1 MMNRISKGFVM
12 MIILAL
18 LTATTF
24 AQNSV
29 KQSVP
34 NGWHL
39 QDPATTGAWGI
50 SLDKA
55 YEFVKGKK
63 SKTVIVAVLDGGIDT
78 AQEDLKEVLWRNTKE
93 IAGNGKDDDKNGY
106 VDDINGWN
114 FLGGKDGKS
123 VTKTSLERDR
133 VYYAY
138 RSKYE
143 GKQIDKQTLSKDELY
158 QYEMWSKAKEELFK
172 GESLSSLEL
181 VFMRKAYNN
190 LLKADSIL
198 QGAMRKSVYTG
209 KELEQFAAP
218 TEKVKMSQMAMLD
231 LMQANNLTD
240 ATNKDFMDGFKEY
253 LDQEQDKADAK
264 EKAPPAYRE
273 DIVKDNY
280 SDFNDRYYGN
290 GNLYVPNNLSSL
302 HGTHVAGIIAAQR
315 NNKKGMDGV
324 ADNVKIMSVRV
335 VPDGDEYDKDVALG
349 IRYAVDNGAQV
360 INMSFG
366 KYFSPDKK
374 WVDDAVKYAESK
386 GVLLIS
392 AAGNENFNA
401 DSMIHF
407 PNNNLLDGT
416 TAKNWIT
423 VGASSDMT
431 IPQVSK
437 EGAPYHS
444 IVAYFSNYGKSVD
457 VFAPGMKIYSTV
469 PENHYENEQGTSM
482 ASPVVAGIAALILEY
497 YPNLSAEQV
506 KYCIEKSAVVPPSS
520 LKVIIPG
527 TDKETTITELS
538 KTGGI
543 VNAYEALKLAST
555 LKGERTTTNQMK
567 PF

>member
-1 MMNRISKGFVM
+1 MNKLLNGFV
-12 MIILAL
+12 IIIVSAL
-18 LTATTF
+18 MSAATF
-24 AQNSV
+24 AQDAI
-29 KQSVP
+29 KPPLP
-34 NGWHL
+34 NGWYL
-39 QDPATTGAWGI
+39 QDPATSGFYGI

-55 YEFVKGKK
+55 YQFLKGKK
-63 SKTVIVAVLDGGIDT
+63 SKTVIVAVVDGGIDT
-78 AQEDLKEVLWRNTKE
+78 AHEDLKEVLWHNPKE
-93 IAGNGKDDDKNGY
+93 VAGNGIDDDKNGY
-106 VDDINGWN
+106 TDDVYGWN
-114 FLGGKDGKS
+114 FLGGKDGRS

-138 RSKYE
+138 KEKYE
-143 GKQIDKQTLSKDELY
+143 GKEIDKQKLNKDELY
-158 QYEMWSKAKEELFK
+158 EYEMWSKAKEELFK

-181 VFMRKAYNN
+181 IFMRRAYDN
-190 LLKADSIL
+190 LLKADSLL
-198 QGAMRKSVYTG
+198 QIALGKPKYTG
-209 KELEQFAAP
+209 KELEKFEP
-218 TEKVKMSQMAMLD
+218 STEKLKYAKKGLLE
-231 LMQANNLTD
+231 LMQANEATD
-240 ATNKDFMDGFKEY
+240 VTNNEFMDGFKEY
-253 LDQEQDKADAK
+253 LDLEQDKADAK
-264 EKAPPAYRE
+264 EKAPPSYRN

-280 SDFNDRYYGN
+280 SDINDRYYGN
-290 GNLYVPNNLSSL
+290 GNLYTPNNLSSL
-302 HGTHVAGIIAAQR
+302 HGTHVAGIIAAKR

-366 KYFSPDKK
+366 KYFSPGKK
-374 WVDDAVKYAESK
+374 WVDEAVKYAESK

-416 TAKNWIT
+416 SAKNWIT
-423 VGASSDMT
+423 VGASSDMS
-431 IPQVSK
+431 IPQASK
-437 EGAPYHS
+437 DGVPYNS

-469 PENHYENEQGTSM
+469 PENNYENEQGTSM

-497 YPNLSAEQV
+497 YPDLSAEQI
-506 KYCIEKSAVVPPSS
+506 KYCIEKSAVVPSSS
-520 LKVIIPG
+520 LKAIIPG
-527 TDKETTITELS
+527 TNKETTIGELS

-555 LKGERTTTNQMK
+555 LKGERGKQLK
-567 PF
+567 AF

>member
-1 MMNRISKGFVM
+1 MNRISKGFVIM
-12 MIILAL
+12 MVLAL
-18 LTATTF
+18 LTTTGF

-39 QDPATTGAWGI
+39 QDPSTTGAWGI

-106 VDDINGWN
+106 VDDIYGWN

-143 GKQIDKQTLSKDELY
+143 DKQIDKQTLSKDELY

-172 GESLSSLEL
+172 GESLSSLEI
-181 VFMRKAYNN
+181 VFMRKAYTN

-198 QGAMRKSVYTG
+198 QGALQKPVYTG
-209 KELEQFAAP
+209 KELEKFAAP
-218 TEKVKMSQMAMLD
+218 TEKIKMSQMAMLD
-231 LMQANNLTD
+231 LMQANNMTD
-240 ATNKDFMDGFKEY
+240 ITNKDFMDGFKGY

-290 GNLYVPNNLSSL
+290 GNLYVPHNLSSM

-324 ADNVKIMSVRV
+324 ADNVRIMSVRV

-366 KYFSPDKK
+366 KYFSPEKK

-407 PNNNLLDGT
+407 PNNILLDGT
-416 TAKNWIT
+416 ITKNWIT

-437 EGAPYHS
+437 EDGASYNS
-444 IVAYFSNYGKSVD
+444 IVAYFSNFGKSVD

-469 PENHYENEQGTSM
+469 PENHYESEQGTSM

-520 LKVIIPG
+520 LKVIEPG
-527 TDKETTITELS
+527 SNKEAKITELS

-543 VNAYEALKLAST
+543 VNAYEAIKLAST
-555 LKGERTTTNQMK
+555 LKGERTTSQMK

>member
-1 MMNRISKGFVM
+1 MNRISKGFVI
-12 MIILAL
+12 MIVLAL
-18 LTATTF
+18 LTSTGF

-29 KQSVP
+29 KQSLP

-39 QDPATTGAWGI
+39 QDPSATGAWGI

-78 AQEDLKEVLWRNTKE
+78 AQEDLKEILWRNPKE

-106 VDDINGWN
+106 VDDVNGWN
-114 FLGGKDGKS
+114 FLGAKDGKS

-143 GKQIDKQTLSKDELY
+143 GKQIDKATLSKEELY

-181 VFMRKAYNN
+181 VFMRKAYTN

-198 QGAMRKSVYTG
+198 QGAMRKPVFTG

-218 TEKVKMSQMAMLD
+218 TEKIKMSQMAMLD
-231 LMQANNLTD
+231 LMQANNMTD
-240 ATNKDFMDGFKEY
+240 ITNKDFMDGFKQY
-253 LDQEQDKADAK
+253 LDLEQDKADAK

-273 DIVKDNY
+273 NIVKDNY
-280 SDFNDRYYGN
+280 SDFDDRYYGN
-290 GNLYVPNNLSSL
+290 GNLYVPNNLSSM

-360 INMSFG
+360 LNMSFG
-366 KYFSPDKK
+366 KYFSPEKK
-374 WVDDAVKYAESK
+374 WVDEAVKYAESK

-407 PNNNLLDGT
+407 PNNILLDGT
-416 TAKNWIT
+416 VAKNWIT

-431 IPQVSK
+431 IPQIHDGV
-437 EGAPYHS
+437 PYNS

-457 VFAPGMKIYSTV
+457 VFAPGMNIYSTV
-469 PENHYENEQGTSM
+469 PENGYENQQGTSM

-506 KYCIEKSAVVPPSS
+506 KYCIEKSAIVPPSS
-520 LKVIIPG
+520 LKVIKPG
-527 TDKETTITELS
+527 TDKETTISELA

-543 VNAYEALKLAST
+543 VNAYGALKLAST
-555 LKGERTTTNQMK
+555 LKGERATNQMK

>member
-1 MMNRISKGFVM
+1 MNRISKGFVI
-12 MIILAL
+12 MIVLAL
-18 LTATTF
+18 FTTAIF

-29 KQSVP
+29 KPSLP

-39 QDPATTGAWGI
+39 QDPTTTGAWGI

-78 AQEDLKEVLWRNTKE
+78 AQEDLKEILWRNTKE

-106 VDDINGWN
+106 VDDIYGWN
-114 FLGGKDGKS
+114 FLGGRDGKN

-138 RSKYE
+138 KAKYD

-172 GESLSSLEL
+172 GESLSSLEI
-181 VFMRKAYNN
+181 VFMRKAYTN
-190 LLKADSIL
+190 LLKADSVL
-198 QGAMRKSVYTG
+198 QGALRKPVYTG
-209 KELEQFAAP
+209 KDLEKFAAP
-218 TEKVKMSQMAMLD
+218 TEKIKMSQMAMLD
-231 LMQANNLTD
+231 LMQANNMMD
-240 ATNKDFMDGFKEY
+240 ITNKEFMDGFKEY
-253 LDQEQDKADAK
+253 LELEQDKVDAK

-290 GNLYVPNNLSSL
+290 GNLYVPNNLSSM
-302 HGTHVAGIIAAQR
+302 HGTHVAGIIGAQR

-324 ADNVKIMSVRV
+324 ADNIKIMSVRV

-366 KYFSPDKK
+366 KYFSPEKK
-374 WVDDAVKYAESK
+374 WVDEAVKYAESK

-401 DSMIHF
+401 DSIIHF

-416 TAKNWIT
+416 TATNWIT

-431 IPQVSK
+431 IPQMSK
-437 EGAPYHS
+437 DGLPYHS
-444 IVAYFSNYGKSVD
+444 IVAYFSNFGKSVD

-469 PENHYENEQGTSM
+469 PENGYENQQGTSM
-482 ASPVVAGIAALILEY
+482 ASPVVAGLAALILEY
-497 YPNLSAEQV
+497 YPNLSAQQV
-506 KYCIEKSAVVPPSS
+506 KYCIEKSAVAPPSS
-520 LKVIIPG
+520 LKVIEPG
-527 TDKETTITELS
+527 TDKETTIGALS

-555 LKGERTTTNQMK
+555 LKGERTTSNQMK
-567 PF
+567 AF

>member
-1 MMNRISKGFVM
+1 MNRISKGFVIM
-12 MIILAL
+12 MFLAL
-18 LTATTF
+18 LTTTGL

-39 QDPATTGAWGI
+39 QDPSTTGAWGI

-106 VDDINGWN
+106 VDDIYGWN

-143 GKQIDKQTLSKDELY
+143 DKQIDKQTLSKDELY

-181 VFMRKAYNN
+181 VFMRKAYTN
-190 LLKADSIL
+190 LLKADSVL
-198 QGAMRKSVYTG
+198 QGAMRKPVYTG
-209 KELEQFAAP
+209 KELEKFAAP
-218 TEKVKMSQMAMLD
+218 TEKIKMSQMAMLD
-231 LMQANNLTD
+231 LMQANNMTD
-240 ATNKDFMDGFKEY
+240 ITNKDFMDGFKAY

-290 GNLYVPNNLSSL
+290 GNLYVPNNLSSM

-366 KYFSPDKK
+366 KYFSPEKK

-407 PNNNLLDGT
+407 PNNILLDGT
-416 TAKNWIT
+416 ITKNWIT
-423 VGASSDMT
+423 VGASSDIT
-431 IPQVSK
+431 IPQMSK
-437 EGAPYHS
+437 DGAPYNS
-444 IVAYFSNYGKSVD
+444 IVAYFSNFGRSVD

-469 PENHYENEQGTSM
+469 PENGYEDQQGTSM

-520 LKVIIPG
+520 LKVVEPG
-527 TDKETTITELS
+527 SDKERMITELS

-543 VNAYEALKLAST
+543 VNAYEAIKLAST
-555 LKGERTTTNQMK
+555 LKGERTTTTQVK

>member
-1 MMNRISKGFVM
+1 M
-12 MIILAL
+12 MIVLAL
-18 LTATTF
+18 LTATGF

-29 KQSVP
+29 KQSLP

-39 QDPATTGAWGI
+39 QDPTTTGAWGI

-78 AQEDLKEVLWRNTKE
+78 AQEDLKEILWRNTKE

-106 VDDINGWN
+106 VDDMYGWN
-114 FLGGKDGKS
+114 FLGGKDGKA

-181 VFMRKAYNN
+181 VFMRKAYTN
-190 LLKADSIL
+190 LLRADSIL
-198 QGAMRKSVYTG
+198 QGAMRKPVYTG
-209 KELEQFAAP
+209 KELEKFAAP
-218 TEKVKMSQMAMLD
+218 TEKIKMSQMAMLD
-231 LMQANNLTD
+231 LMQANNMTD
-240 ATNKDFMDGFKEY
+240 ITNKDFMDGFKEY
-253 LDQEQDKADAK
+253 LDLEQDKADAK

-273 DIVKDNY
+273 DIVKDDY

-290 GNLYVPNNLSSL
+290 GNLYVPHNLSSM

-315 NNKKGMDGV
+315 GNKKGMDGV

-366 KYFSPDKK
+366 KYFSPEKK
-374 WVDDAVKYAESK
+374 WVDEAVKYAESK

-401 DSMIHF
+401 DSLIHF

-416 TAKNWIT
+416 SAKNWIT

-437 EGAPYHS
+437 EGLPYNS

-469 PENHYENEQGTSM
+469 PENSYENQQGTSM

-497 YPNLSAEQV
+497 YPSLSAEQV
-506 KYCIEKSAVVPPSS
+506 KYCIEKSAVVPPST
-520 LKVIIPG
+520 LKVIVPG
-527 TDKETTITELS
+527 TDKETTIAELS

-555 LKGERTTTNQMK
+555 LKGERTTNQMK

>member
-1 MMNRISKGFVM
+1 MNRISKGFVIM
-12 MIILAL
+12 MVLAL
-18 LTATTF
+18 LTTKGF

-39 QDPATTGAWGI
+39 QDPSTTGAWGI

-106 VDDINGWN
+106 VDDIYGWN

-143 GKQIDKQTLSKDELY
+143 DKQIDKQTLSKDELY

-172 GESLSSLEL
+172 GESLSSLEI
-181 VFMRKAYNN
+181 VFMRKAYTN

-198 QGAMRKSVYTG
+198 QGALQKPVYTG
-209 KELEQFAAP
+209 KELEKFAAP
-218 TEKVKMSQMAMLD
+218 TEKIKMSQMAMLD
-231 LMQANNLTD
+231 LMQANNMTD
-240 ATNKDFMDGFKEY
+240 ITNKDFMDGFKGY

-290 GNLYVPNNLSSL
+290 GNLYVPHNLSSM

-324 ADNVKIMSVRV
+324 ADNVRIMSVRV

-366 KYFSPDKK
+366 KYFSPEKK

-407 PNNNLLDGT
+407 PNNILLDGT
-416 TAKNWIT
+416 ITKNWIT

-437 EGAPYHS
+437 EDGASYNS
-444 IVAYFSNYGKSVD
+444 IVAYFSNFGKSVD

-469 PENHYENEQGTSM
+469 PENHYESEQGTSM

-520 LKVIIPG
+520 LKVIEPG
-527 TDKETTITELS
+527 SNKEAKITELS

-543 VNAYEALKLAST
+543 VNAYEAIKLAST
-555 LKGERTTTNQMK
+555 LKGERTTSQMK

>member
-1 MMNRISKGFVM
+1 MNRVSKGFVIM
-12 MIILAL
+12 MVLAL
-18 LTATTF
+18 LATTGF

-29 KQSVP
+29 KQSLP

-39 QDPATTGAWGI
+39 QDPSTTGAWGI

-143 GKQIDKQTLSKDELY
+143 DKQIDKQTLSKDELY

-172 GESLSSLEL
+172 GESLSSLEI
-181 VFMRKAYNN
+181 VFMRKAYTN

-198 QGAMRKSVYTG
+198 QGALQKPVYTG
-209 KELEQFAAP
+209 KELEKFAAP
-218 TEKVKMSQMAMLD
+218 TEKIKMSQMAMLD
-231 LMQANNLTD
+231 LMQANNMTD
-240 ATNKDFMDGFKEY
+240 ITNKDFMDGFKAY
-253 LDQEQDKADAK
+253 LDQEQDKTDAK

-290 GNLYVPNNLSSL
+290 GNLYVPNNLSSM

-401 DSMIHF
+401 DTMIHF

-416 TAKNWIT
+416 
-423 VGASSDMT
+423 
-431 IPQVSK
+431 
-437 EGAPYHS
+437 
-444 IVAYFSNYGKSVD
+444 
-457 VFAPGMKIYSTV
+457 
-469 PENHYENEQGTSM
+469 
-482 ASPVVAGIAALILEY
+482 AA
-497 YPNLSAEQV
+497 
-506 KYCIEKSAVVPPSS
+506 
-520 LKVIIPG
+520 
-527 TDKETTITELS
+527 
-538 KTGGI
+538 
-543 VNAYEALKLAST
+543 
-555 LKGERTTTNQMK
+555 
-567 PF
+567 